1 MRMITLSE
9 AATLLTEND
18 NFHILTHRYPDGD
31 TLGSAFALC
40 YALRGMGKKAN
51 VKINGKLPSKFTYLA
66 EDYEDQSF
74 ERKFV
79 VSVDVAA
86 MSLLGELEEEYKDC
100 IDLCIDHHGS
110 NSMVADNICVD
121 ANCAAACE
129 IIHVILKA
137 MRVKVTRKIANA
149 LYTGISTDTGCFC
162 YTNTTAQTHR
172 IAAELI
178 ERGCEFSKINR
189 INFETKT
196 RAKLKMERMVYDTM
210 EFYCGGKCA
219 IIYTTIAMQNAL
231 GAGDDEMEG
240 LASIPRQIEGVKMGI
255 TMREKEDGTFKV
267 SVRTNDGIN
276 ASQFCA
282 RFGGGGHAAASGCSI
297 KGDLPT
303 VKYMLIKAAEE
314 VL

>member
-1 MRMITLSE
+1 MRVITLSE
-9 AATLLTEND
+9 VATLLNEND

-31 TLGSAFALC
+31 TLGCGFALC
-40 YALRGMGKKAN
+40 YALRTLGKNAN
-51 VKINGKLPSKFTYLA
+51 VKVCSKVPSKFSYLV
-66 EDYEDQSF
+66 ENYVEQDFVCD
-74 ERKFV
+74 FV

-86 MSLLGELEEEYKDC
+86 PSLLGELEEEYRAR

-121 ANCAAACE
+121 ATCAAASEIIYVLIKQMGCE
-129 IIHVILKA
+129 ITKD
-137 MRVKVTRKIANA
+137 IANCI
-149 LYTGISTDTGCFC
+149 YTGIATDTGCFC

-172 IAAELI
+172 IAAEVI
-178 ERGCEFSKINR
+178 ELGCDSSLINR
-189 INFETKT
+189 INFETKS

-219 IIYTTIAMQNAL
+219 IIYTTVAMQKAL
-231 GAGDDEMEG
+231 CAGDDEMEG
-240 LASIPRQIEGVKMGI
+240 LASIPRQVEGVKIGV

-276 ASQFCA
+276 ASDFCA
-282 RFGGGGHAAASGCSI
+282 RFGGGGHPAASGCSI
-297 KGDLPT
+297 KGDLQS

>member
-9 AATLLTEND
+9 AATLLKEND
-18 NFHILTHRYPDGD
+18 NIDILTHRYPDGD
-31 TLGSAFALC
+31 TLGCAFALC
-40 YALRGMGKKAN
+40 FALRSMGKKAN
-51 VKINGKLPSKFTYLA
+51 VKVMPKVPTKFSYLC
-66 EDYEDQSF
+66 ENYEEQDF
-74 ERKFV
+74 EREFV

-86 MSLLGELEEEYKDC
+86 PSLLGDLYDEYNDI

-110 NSMVADNICVD
+110 NSMTADNICVD
-121 ANCAAACE
+121 ASCAAACE
-129 IIHVILKA
+129 LVYQLIKELD
-137 MRVKVTRKIANA
+137 VKVTKDIANA

-162 YTNTTAQTHR
+162 YTNTTANSHK
-172 IAAELI
+172 IAAALMEC
-178 ERGCEFSKINR
+178 GCDFSMINR

-219 IIYTTIAMQNAL
+219 IIYTTLAMQKAL
-231 GAGDDEMEG
+231 CAGDDEMEG

-255 TMREKEDGTFKV
+255 TMREKEDGTFKI
-267 SVRTNDGIN
+267 SVRTNDGVN
-276 ASQFCA
+276 ASEFCA

-297 KGDLPT
+297 KGDLAT
-303 VKYMLIKAAEE
+303 AKYMLIKAAEE

>member
-9 AATLLTEND
+9 AATLLLEND

-31 TLGSAFALC
+31 TLGCAYALC
-40 YALRGMGKKAN
+40 YALRTLGKNAN

-66 EDYEDQSF
+66 ENYCEQDFTCD
-74 ERKFV
+74 FV

-86 MSLLGELEEEYKDC
+86 DSLLGELEQEYKGR

-110 NSMVADNICVD
+110 NSLKADNTLVD
-121 ANCAAACE
+121 ATCAAACE
-129 IIHVILKA
+129 IIYVLIKS
-137 MRVKVTRKIANA
+137 MKVDMTVDIANA
-149 LYTGISTDTGCFC
+149 IYTGISTDTGCFC

-172 IAAELI
+172 IAADVISL
-178 ERGCEFSKINR
+178 GCDFRMINR
-189 INFETKT
+189 VNFETKT

-219 IIYTTIAMQNAL
+219 IIYTTLAMQKAL

-276 ASQFCA
+276 ASEFCA

-297 KGDLPT
+297 KGDLSN

>member
-31 TLGSAFALC
+31 TLGCAFALC
-40 YALRGMGKKAN
+40 YALRSMGKKAN
-51 VKINGKLPSKFTYLA
+51 IKVAPKVPSKFSYL
-66 EDYEDQSF
+66 EENYKEQDF
-74 ERKFV
+74 ECKFV

-86 MSLLGELEEEYKDC
+86 PSLLGDLYDEYHDK
-100 IDLCIDHHGS
+100 INLCVDHHGS
-110 NSMVADNICVD
+110 NSMIADNICVD
-121 ANCAAACE
+121 ATCAAACE
-129 IIHVILKA
+129 IVYQLIKA
-137 MRVKVTRKIANA
+137 MDVKITKDIADA

-172 IAAELI
+172 ISAQLMEY
-178 ERGCEFSKINR
+178 GCDFAKINR

-196 RAKLKMERMVYDTM
+196 RAKLKMERMVLDTM

-219 IIYTTIAMQNAL
+219 IIYTTVAMMKAL

-267 SVRTNDGIN
+267 SVRTNDGVN
-276 ASQFCA
+276 AAEFCA

-297 KGDLPT
+297 KGDLAT
-303 VKYMLIKAAEE
+303 AKYMLIKAAEE

>member
-40 YALRGMGKKAN
+40 YALRSMGKKAN

-110 NSMVADNICVD
+110 NSMLADNICVD

-178 ERGCEFSKINR
+178 ECGCEFSKINR

>member
-1 MRMITLSE
+1 MITLTE
-9 AATLLTEND
+9 AATLLNEND

-40 YALRGMGKKAN
+40 YALRTLGKNAN
-51 VKINGKLPSKFTYLA
+51 VKVCGKIPSKFSYLT
-66 EDYEDQSF
+66 ENYCEQDFVCD
-74 ERKFV
+74 FV

-86 MSLLGELEEEYKDC
+86 LSLLGELEEEYKER
-100 IDLCIDHHGS
+100 INLCIDHHGS

-121 ANCAAACE
+121 ASCAAAAE
-129 IIHVILKA
+129 IIYVLLKA
-137 MRVKVTRKIANA
+137 MKVEITRDIANCI
-149 LYTGISTDTGCFC
+149 YTGISTDTGCFC
-162 YTNTTAQTHR
+162 YTNTTAQTHH
-172 IAAELI
+172 IAAEIIDL
-178 ERGCEFSKINR
+178 GCDFALINR

-219 IIYTTIAMQNAL
+219 IIYTTLAMQKAL

-267 SVRTNDGIN
+267 SVRTNDGVN
-276 ASQFCA
+276 ASDFCA
-282 RFGGGGHAAASGCSI
+282 HFGGGGHVAASGCSI
-297 KGDLPT
+297 KGDLAT
-303 VKYMLIKAAEE
+303 VKYLLIKEAEK
-314 VL
+314 LL

>member
-110 NSMVADNICVD
+110 NCMVADNICVD

>member
-137 MRVKVTRKIANA
+137 MHVKVTRKIANA

>member
-1 MRMITLSE
+1 MRMITLTE
-9 AATLLTEND
+9 AATLLSEND

-31 TLGSAFALC
+31 TLGCAYALCFAL
-40 YALRGMGKKAN
+40 RTMGKYAN
-51 VKINGKLPSKFTYLA
+51 VKVNGALPSKFSYLA
-66 EDYEDQSF
+66 ENYVDQDFVCDY
-74 ERKFV
+74 V

-86 MSLLGELEEEYKDC
+86 PSLLGDLEEEYSGK

-121 ANCAAACE
+121 STCAAACE
-129 IIHVILKA
+129 IIYVLLKA
-137 MRVKVTRKIANA
+137 MKVEMTRDICNA
-149 LYTGISTDTGCFC
+149 IYTGISTDTGCFC
-162 YTNTTAQTHR
+162 YTNTTAQTHH
-172 IAAELI
+172 IAAEIIDL
-178 ERGCEFSKINR
+178 GCDFAMINR
-189 INFETKT
+189 VNFETKT

-219 IIYTTIAMQNAL
+219 IIYTTIAMQKAL

-276 ASQFCA
+276 ASDFCA
-282 RFGGGGHAAASGCSI
+282 RFGGGGHPAASGCSI
-297 KGDLPT
+297 KGDLAT

-314 VL
+314 TL

>member
-1 MRMITLSE
+1 MRKITLSE
-9 AATLLTEND
+9 TATLLSEND

-40 YALRGMGKKAN
+40 FALRTLGKNAN
-51 VKINGKLPSKFTYLA
+51 VKISGKLPSKFSYLT
-66 EDYEDQSF
+66 ENYCEQDFVCEY
-74 ERKFV
+74 V

-86 MSLLGELEEEYKDC
+86 LSLLGELQEHYGDK

-121 ANCAAACE
+121 ASCAAASE
-129 IIHVILKA
+129 IIYVLIKA
-137 MRVKVTRKIANA
+137 MNVEITRDIANA
-149 LYTGISTDTGCFC
+149 IYTGISTDTGCFC
-162 YTNTTAQTHR
+162 YTNTTAQSHH

-178 ERGCEFSKINR
+178 DLGCDFSMINR

-219 IIYTTIAMQNAL
+219 IIYTTLAMQKAL

-276 ASQFCA
+276 ASEFCA
-282 RFGGGGHAAASGCSI
+282 RFGGGGHVAASGCSI
-297 KGDLPT
+297 KGDLAT
-303 VKYMLIKAAEE
+303 AKYMLIKAAEE